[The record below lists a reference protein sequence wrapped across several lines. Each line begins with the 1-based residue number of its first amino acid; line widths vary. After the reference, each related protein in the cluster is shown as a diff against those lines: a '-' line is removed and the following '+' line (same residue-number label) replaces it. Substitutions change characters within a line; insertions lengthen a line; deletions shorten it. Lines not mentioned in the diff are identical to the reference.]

1 MMNAVMRRPMFQPR
15 IVRRQTGTPST
26 GEMVI
31 EMKQKPQLDDYG
43 KAVINPEFQ
52 NFLLSTY
59 GDRGQS
65 LLDTLLIGNTPEN
78 FSLLTGLLNE
88 FTNFKIA
95 NEMKEKGA
103 IEPKPF
109 EIPEQELN
117 FLERLK
123 SATMPN
129 EPTIDPR
136 LMAEGGKVESDAV
149 GIASGLDEETPSSD
163 PSKDGIAKV
172 SPEQYV
178 QLMNDVRGDEVSM
191 EGRVQ
196 ELAGVVGEKDAKD
209 TPLSVL
215 ALVQPVFELQEKQGI
230 AQAPGADQMM
240 AQAVQPQMTMGPQ
253 GPMRVNQ
260 GGIVHLANGTGGEGV
275 YSGMV
280 GPFSKEQ
287 MANFGLYGQDTVGDA
302 FQAGSIFGA
311 QAIQDQVPNLFY
323 NVGDKTTPQ
332 AEYANIQSF
341 LGGPKKSKMPLITA
355 ATLIKEGLALA
366 GGKDPLNVAGDTATT
381 LIGAKVQEDA
391 TQEALN
397 DKIKMLAFNAAN
409 TKNAALTKATTD
421 MQINAINKQ
430 YDFFTSKVLEQIKAD
445 AKGMKNPEVYVK
457 LDDNNQIIATEI
469 QDLGS
474 TEGQT
479 KITELLN
486 NNYVPVNQ
494 AFKTQKK
501 NEYTVSYPVTKDG
514 TTTIKTEILD
524 LNTPDGLAKYNE
536 LQNAYLK
543 QEESVKK
550 LFKFEKLSGI
560 TFSPNINVPITNIQ
574 DKKDGGIVYRSTGTD
589 EGGEQSEQEVIGVS
603 DDFLQDLDTA
613 TPEYQTGGQYTEIA
627 KGKLKQAET
636 AMENIVK
643 MYQLAYDNPLYFGI
657 FGSGTRVGKGLL
669 GAIDDIFNAFGY
681 DVDLPMESFF
691 FKPVIDEIMGLE
703 TAIAT
708 SMASVRREQT
718 GRSNPVREINL
729 VKNDLNITGIGNA
742 QRAMDSLEQAWN
754 EMSQKANDQRALLP
768 GVEEIDYEVPKIFS
782 APRKNKNDDFNVKQF
797 NLIQS
802 MMPPE
807 LKDLTIN
814 DPDIKNA
821 IKAVIEGADPTAVIE
836 RLKQLKGIE

>member
-1 MMNAVMRRPMFQPR
+1 VMRRPMFQPR

-149 GIASGLDEETPSSD
+149 GIASGLDEETPPSD
-163 PSKDGIAKV
+163 PSKEGIAKV

-215 ALVQPVFELQEKQGI
+215 ALVQPVFELREKQGI

-260 GGIVHLANGTGGEGV
+260 GGIVHLANGPGEQGV

-280 GPFSKEQ
+280 GPFSEEQ

-302 FQAGSIFGA
+302 FQ
-311 QAIQDQVPNLFY
+311 
-323 NVGDKTTPQ
+323 
-332 AEYANIQSF
+332 
-341 LGGPKKSKMPLITA
+341 
-355 ATLIKEGLALA
+355 
-366 GGKDPLNVAGDTATT
+366 
-381 LIGAKVQEDA
+381 
-391 TQEALN
+391 
-397 DKIKMLAFNAAN
+397 
-409 TKNAALTKATTD
+409 
-421 MQINAINKQ
+421 
-430 YDFFTSKVLEQIKAD
+430 
-445 AKGMKNPEVYVK
+445 
-457 LDDNNQIIATEI
+457 
-469 QDLGS
+469 
-474 TEGQT
+474 
-479 KITELLN
+479 
-486 NNYVPVNQ
+486 
-494 AFKTQKK
+494 
-501 NEYTVSYPVTKDG
+501 
-514 TTTIKTEILD
+514 
-524 LNTPDGLAKYNE
+524 
-536 LQNAYLK
+536 
-543 QEESVKK
+543 
-550 LFKFEKLSGI
+550 
-560 TFSPNINVPITNIQ
+560 
-574 DKKDGGIVYRSTGTD
+574 
-589 EGGEQSEQEVIGVS
+589 
-603 DDFLQDLDTA
+603 
-613 TPEYQTGGQYTEIA
+613 
-627 KGKLKQAET
+627 
-636 AMENIVK
+636 
-643 MYQLAYDNPLYFGI
+643 
-657 FGSGTRVGKGLL
+657 
-669 GAIDDIFNAFGY
+669 
-681 DVDLPMESFF
+681 
-691 FKPVIDEIMGLE
+691 
-703 TAIAT
+703 
-708 SMASVRREQT
+708 
-718 GRSNPVREINL
+718 
-729 VKNDLNITGIGNA
+729 
-742 QRAMDSLEQAWN
+742 
-754 EMSQKANDQRALLP
+754 
-768 GVEEIDYEVPKIFS
+768 
-782 APRKNKNDDFNVKQF
+782 
-797 NLIQS
+797 
-802 MMPPE
+802 
-807 LKDLTIN
+807 
-814 DPDIKNA
+814 
-821 IKAVIEGADPTAVIE
+821 
-836 RLKQLKGIE
+836 